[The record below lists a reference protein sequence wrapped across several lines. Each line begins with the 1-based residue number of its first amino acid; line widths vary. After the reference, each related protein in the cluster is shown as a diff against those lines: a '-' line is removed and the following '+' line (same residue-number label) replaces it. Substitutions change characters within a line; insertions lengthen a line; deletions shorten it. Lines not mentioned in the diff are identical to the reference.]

1 MGVGLRYKS
10 QALMGV
16 NKIFNETG
24 VPDETQIDGE
34 DALLWLAQRRRSGL
48 TD

>member
-1 MGVGLRYKS
+1 VTRKGFAVIRGLLYKS

-24 VPDETQIDGE
+24 VPNETQIDGE
-34 DALLWLAQRRRSGL
+34 GALA
-48 TD
+48 

>member
-1 MGVGLRYKS
+1 MSSVSRKLV
-10 QALMGV
+10 LMGV

-34 DALLWLAQRRRSGL
+34 GALACPEAQVV
-48 TD
+48 